1 MQEKVIFPPIGFQY
15 IIFVIMAHTKH
26 FIYVY
31 SVVEQKVAPGSE
43 VIDTESGKK
52 AGKVTTA
59 LGCRGMGVLRLEQA
73 FKGSGT
79 LTIEGQEG
87 DVRVEAIRP
96 QWWPAEWFQE
106 YQQNTAAA

>member
-1 MQEKVIFPPIGFQY
+1 MQEKTH
-15 IIFVIMAHTKH
+15 AKH

-31 SVVEQKVAPGSE
+31 SEVEQEVTPGSE
-43 VIDTESGKK
+43 VIDIESGK
-52 AGKVTTA
+52 AA
-59 LGCRGMGVLRLEQA
+59 LGCRGIGVLLLEQA

-79 LTIEGQEG
+79 LTIEGQED

-106 YQQNTAAA
+106 HQQNTVAA